1 MDEKEKLE
9 KIKNDL
15 TLEQIE
21 SLLSFLG
28 GEPIRQNNIIT
39 SKTICHCGQ
48 SHKLF
53 YYDNTKLFRC
63 YTECQ
68 DTFDIFQLVMKVQ
81 KTLNIDMTLP
91 QALKYI
97 LRFFNIEDVSSL
109 EDVNG
114 YIEVFLDDL
123 DEYSDTFKKEVKL
136 NKLEKLRA
144 KLSNYFDI
152 FIGYEF
158 PEYYD
163 EDSKVVR
170 EEIKMVNLFINAVN
184 SMKKTINEDNF
195 NDFYI
200 LTRFIREK
208 YYDYHNY
215 LEKERSAV
223 EMQFSGVFMN
233 VPIPYELRKDG
244 TRP

>member
-1 MDEKEKLE
+1 MSKEEDLE
-9 KIKNDL
+9 RF
-15 TLEQIE
+15 TLEY
-21 SLLSFLG
+21 SL
-28 GEPIRQNNIIT
+28 
-39 SKTICHCGQ
+39 
-48 SHKLF
+48 
-53 YYDNTKLFRC
+53 
-63 YTECQ
+63 
-68 DTFDIFQLVMKVQ
+68 
-81 KTLNIDMTLP
+81 
-91 QALKYI
+91 
-97 LRFFNIEDVSSL
+97 FNVEDVSSL

-123 DEYSDTFKKEVKL
+123 DEYSDTFKREVKL

-144 KLSNYFDI
+144 KLSNYFDV

-170 EEIKMVNLFINAVN
+170 EEIKMVNLFIKVIDG
-184 SMKKTINEDNF
+184 MKKVISEDNF
-195 NDFYI
+195 NDFYK

-233 VPIPYELRKDG
+233 VPIPFVLNDFFDFINVEIKRICLENSVEKKKVM
-244 TRP
+244 

>member
-1 MDEKEKLE
+1 MSKEGDLERFALEYSLFEVDE
-9 KIKNDL
+9 
-15 TLEQIE
+15 
-21 SLLSFLG
+21 
-28 GEPIRQNNIIT
+28 
-39 SKTICHCGQ
+39 
-48 SHKLF
+48 
-53 YYDNTKLFRC
+53 
-63 YTECQ
+63 
-68 DTFDIFQLVMKVQ
+68 
-81 KTLNIDMTLP
+81 
-91 QALKYI
+91 
-97 LRFFNIEDVSSL
+97 VSSL

-114 YIEVFLDDL
+114 YLEVFLDDL

-170 EEIKMVNLFINAVN
+170 EEIKMVNLFIKAVN
-184 SMKKTINEDNF
+184 NMKKTINEDNF
-195 NDFYI
+195 NDFYK

-223 EMQFSGVFMN
+223 EMQYSGVFMT
-233 VPIPYELRKDG
+233 VPIPYELNEFFDFINSEIKRISLNNSVEKKK
-244 TRP
+244 TM